1 MVRFHQDPFYI
12 YISLSLHI
20 SVETLAVESIEVY
33 ICNIYDKY
41 PLEGYAVY
49 LSALKGISD
58 IYPHSRIFH
67 ITAIYSSLKVMPHVM
82 YSYDGFWSLR
92 QQIIR
97 VFYFSE

>member
-1 MVRFHQDPFYI
+1 
-12 YISLSLHI
+12 
-20 SVETLAVESIEVY
+20 
-33 ICNIYDKY
+33 
-41 PLEGYAVY
+41 
-49 LSALKGISD
+49 LKGISD